1 MKPAPTLKLSLVI
14 LAMIL
19 LPAAASA
26 DLLGTLDTGSGGS
39 MMISLTFVRFTTDPS
54 SAPPG
59 PPWNGEVST
68 ATTLTFAGCPAG
80 ILGTVGCLDAAPN
93 GPNEGVEINHNL
105 DLTASTVLPEDG
117 FLLFS
122 GNGTS
127 HVTIDYTLTQV
138 LAGSSNTNCAGLA
151 TGQSCSVFAGS
162 PLVLTLDATGGTS
175 LTLSLEGTVS
185 DGFGPANP
193 WTGKFSSTIPNEA
206 PAAIQTAIL
215 GGATVATSN
224 TGTFSASPSVS
235 SVPEPSSVILLVGAL
250 GFLIRK
256 MHRKFFFR

>member
-26 DLLGTLDTGSGGS
+26 DLLGTLATDSGGS
-39 MMISLTFVRFTTDPS
+39 MMFSLTFIRFTTDPS
-54 SAPPG
+54 SSPPG

-68 ATTLTFAGCPAG
+68 ATTLTFAGCPSG
-80 ILGTVGCLDAAPN
+80 VLGTAGCLDAAPN
-93 GPNEGVEINHNL
+93 GPNEGVEINHAA
-105 DLTASTVLPEDG
+105 DLTAATLLPEDG

-151 TGQSCSVFAGS
+151 QFQSCSIFVGS
-162 PLVLTLDATGGTS
+162 PLVLTLQGTGTT
-175 LTLSLEGTVS
+175 LTLNLEGTVS
-185 DGFGPANP
+185 DGVGPANP
-193 WTGKFSSTIPNEA
+193 WTGKFSSTFPNET

-224 TGTFSASPSVS
+224 TGTFLASPS